1 VSSIWFD
8 LVESSKQLYSS
19 YARIGTVERLNVAI
33 TRARFALKILANVTT
48 LASSPTWDG
57 LAKDAQARGCF
68 LKASDCLAQLDLPT
82 KKLESAKFAEKVSHL
97 RVPILGMRVR
107 PTDGLHTASDLELE
121 LGSVWRIVFTKT
133 CKQEIQ
139 QLDKA
144 MASNLVKCFGV
155 FAKGYPAKACRV
167 GHDIRERTNFVK
179 KLPIRDRTLLWSV
192 RMLSVPDISP
202 NAQRSYTYS
211 QAIWIWAFPP
221 NSDLEAMIRS
231 IRNACEGF
239 MDEFMDL
246 CSAQNWIERRVLPL
260 SIT

>member
-1 VSSIWFD
+1 
-8 LVESSKQLYSS
+8 
-19 YARIGTVERLNVAI
+19 
-33 TRARFALKILANVTT
+33 
-48 LASSPTWDG
+48 
-57 LAKDAQARGCF
+57 
-68 LKASDCLAQLDLPT
+68 
-82 KKLESAKFAEKVSHL
+82 
-97 RVPILGMRVR
+97 MRVR

-239 MDEFMDL
+239 TDEFMDL

-260 SIT
+260 SITREEALVERRVLHAEANFPITASSNEQDLAKAYEVTPRVERALVKGFLSTVELPFVTSAEETALVHSTKSAFVIGRSGTVSFCRIS